1 MRQFI
6 GVLAASAA
14 VVIGLSGCASSPEPQ
29 VKSASNEAANKEQA
43 APLSASP
50 EEVTPEPESPEEAF
64 LIAVRPFVEEST
76 QIADAS
82 DEQLIAA
89 GVDACAQM
97 AGGTPPDDVRVIEG
111 ERKNDVGYYVD
122 SSRIGGVASRTLC
135 P

>member
-1 MRQFI
+1 MRRII

-14 VVIGLSGCASSPEPQ
+14 VVLGLSGCASEPEQQPTP
-29 VKSASNEAANKEQA
+29 AANEKAEEPA
-43 APLSASP
+43 APLAAAP
-50 EEVTPEPESPEEAF
+50 EEVAPEPGSPDEAF
-64 LIAVRPFVEEST
+64 LVAVRPFVEEST
-76 QIADAS
+76 QIADAT

-89 GVDACAQM
+89 GEDACAQIA
-97 AGGTPPDDVRVIEG
+97 AGTLPDDVRVIEG